1 MHASSILEVSAPN
14 PCMLC
19 WARERFVAGGFF
31 VFGIISWYCCIF
43 SLDVEV
49 LSVD

>member
-1 MHASSILEVSAPN
+1 MHASSILEVLAPN
-14 PCMLC
+14 PYVLC
-19 WARERFVAGGFF
+19 LARERFVAGGFF
-31 VFGIISWYCCIF
+31 VFGITNWYFCIF